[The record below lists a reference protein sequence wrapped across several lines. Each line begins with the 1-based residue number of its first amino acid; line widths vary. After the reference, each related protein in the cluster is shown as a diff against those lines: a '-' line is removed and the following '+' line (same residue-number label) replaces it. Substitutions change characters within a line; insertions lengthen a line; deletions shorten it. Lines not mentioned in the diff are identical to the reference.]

1 MQRYELTAGT
11 SAKFWEA
18 GAEDS
23 VLIVRFGRIGTQ
35 GQSKTKSFPSAQAA
49 QVELD
54 RLVREKT
61 GKGYRPAGEA
71 ARAGPDP
78 ASGAGAAATGNAAA
92 SPAADAQVAE
102 ARFAE
107 TGTAGTSPAPAA
119 GAEARRV
126 PIFTGTPL
134 PTRSRPGAPLDAA
147 ADWAAF
153 AARIRPLLAAAPDE
167 ARAPAEALAARLD
180 SAPPALDPDEV
191 RAWLEQLEAACP
203 ALSQRP
209 WGAKPGPQGPAARA
223 AFTHLARWLV
233 ARSGTGGTLVAML
246 DRLRPRP
253 SGRYGSLPVSAWDIP
268 TTLGLRAA
276 LVAAPEAA
284 YAEAL
289 DAALRLAASDPE
301 PTLARWL
308 AVIFAD
314 DRPGADHALSARA
327 VLARCDPPDPKAYG
341 NSHVALPLI
350 VDLPPAQAAPW
361 YAAPYHRATLATCD
375 VGAEEAAAAV
385 IAVADAAG
393 EPATPGLVWLLEGAV
408 GPERTIVA
416 RALLETRAADA
427 LDALLPFVGTKL
439 VRDALDAADAA
450 FPDWMLRAYLG
461 ALQGKGEPAYG
472 PRAVTLAARHGHE
485 TARVWAAAEGG
496 RGAGRLD
503 RLLAAGSAPQAAPE
517 ALPSVLRD
525 PPWRRRGAAR
535 ARSERAVAPIPT
547 PFAHGFDPD
556 EALDRS
562 TFYFEAG
569 TLVESMTD
577 LAARIRATEAEA
589 LYDMPIPPPA
599 EPVPAAD
606 ADPATALAWLDRRL
620 DLDRDAF
627 TGFFYFNYG
636 PWFRMVGWQPE
647 PLALMLWEKTGPQR
661 AHYVAWRRTIA
672 VMLSRFG
679 ARAVPGLVRL
689 VAADPALLLP
699 EVEPVDAADLAPVA
713 ARAFHRTRKL
723 RPAAAAWLRAHP
735 RTAAL
740 RLLPETLGAAG
751 PDCDAADAAL
761 RFLAAE
767 PAGRAALDAAVAA
780 YAERDP
786 GVPGAVAA
794 GVDSDP
800 LEQVPSKPPKLPDW
814 VVPAALPRPVLRSGG
829 ALPDAAVTALCE
841 MLAFSDP
848 LAPYAG
854 VAQVRA
860 ACTPES
866 LDAFAVALFQSWI
879 AAGAKATGEWA
890 MQALALIG
898 GDHAA
903 RDLTRQI
910 RAWGQAG
917 LKPRGKA
924 GIAVLAGIGTDV
936 ALMNLSAIA
945 EKSPL
950 LQLRE
955 AARAAI
961 VDAAEARGL
970 DEVDLADRLSPD
982 LGLDARG
989 GLDLSFGERRFRVG
1003 FDETLKPV
1011 LRDAEGRRLAAL
1023 PRPTKADD
1031 PESAKAASRH
1041 WAAVRKDA
1049 EAAAGLQITRLEAML
1064 ASQRRVAPGVF
1075 WPFFA
1080 AHPLIRH
1087 LAGRLVWGLYPD
1099 AAPATPPGHV
1109 FRLAEDLSPTDAADD
1124 ALALDVPAAEGVVG
1138 LVHPLHLD
1146 PEERTA
1152 WSGLFA
1158 DYEIAQPFPQIARET
1173 FAFTEAERGAAE
1185 THRFDG
1191 VRVGGRRLRGLRP
1204 QGWSTDTGS
1213 EHVHAV
1219 QRPVALPDGTRLVA
1233 VLRFEDGFW
1242 HRPGPEGDGIQTLR
1256 TLTLSDTGWRAAAA
1270 HRFGDLDPVTASE
1283 VLRTPSLLAASGD
1296 A

>member
-1 MQRYELTAGT
+1 MQRYELTAGS

-18 GAEDS
+18 GTEDS

-35 GQSKTKSFPSAQAA
+35 GQSKTKQFPSAQAA
-49 QVELD
+49 QAERD

-61 GKGYRPAGEA
+61 GKGYRPAGDPAPAE
-71 ARAGPDP
+71 PDP
-78 ASGAGAAATGNAAA
+78 ASGIEATAR
-92 SPAADAQVAE
+92 AADARGADPESAE
-102 ARFAE
+102 AP
-107 TGTAGTSPAPAA
+107 PAPAA
-119 GAEARRV
+119 SAEAPRV

-134 PTRSRPGAPLDAA
+134 PTRGRPGAPLDAA

-153 AARIRPLLAAAPDE
+153 AARIRPLLADAPDE

-180 SAPPALDPDEV
+180 GAPPALDPDEV
-191 RAWLEQLEAACP
+191 RAWLERVEAACP

-233 ARSGTGGTLVAML
+233 ARSGTGGTLVALL

-268 TTLGLRAA
+268 TTSGLRAA

-289 DAALRLAASDPE
+289 DAALRLAAAEPE
-301 PTLARWL
+301 PTLSRWL
-308 AVIFAD
+308 AAVFAD
-314 DRPGADHALSARA
+314 DRPGADHALSAGA

-375 VGAEEAAAAV
+375 VGAEEAAATV
-385 IAVADAAG
+385 IAVADVAG
-393 EPATPGLVWLLEGAV
+393 EPATAGLVWLLEGAV

-427 LDALLPFVGTKL
+427 LDTLLPFVGTKL

-450 FPDWMLRAYLG
+450 FPDWMLRSYLG

-485 TARVWAAAEGG
+485 TARAWAAADGA

-517 ALPSVLRD
+517 AALPPVLRD

-647 PLALMLWEKTGPQR
+647 PLALMLWEQTGPQR

-689 VAADPALLLP
+689 VAADPAQLLP

-740 RLLPETLGAAG
+740 RLLPETLGPAG
-751 PDCDAADAAL
+751 PDRDAADAAL

-829 ALPDAAVTALCE
+829 ALPDAAVAALCE

-848 LAPYAG
+848 LTPYAG

-866 LDAFAVALFQSWI
+866 LDAFAVALFQAWI

-890 MQALALIG
+890 MLALALIG

-917 LKPRGKA
+917 LKPRGRA

-970 DEVDLADRLSPD
+970 DEVDLADRLSPI
-982 LGLDARG
+982 
-989 GLDLSFGERRFRVG
+989 
-1003 FDETLKPV
+1003 
-1011 LRDAEGRRLAAL
+1011 
-1023 PRPTKADD
+1023 
-1031 PESAKAASRH
+1031 SAS
-1041 WAAVRKDA
+1041 
-1049 EAAAGLQITRLEAML
+1049 T
-1064 ASQRRVAPGVF
+1064 
-1075 WPFFA
+1075 
-1080 AHPLIRH
+1080 
-1087 LAGRLVWGLYPD
+1087 
-1099 AAPATPPGHV
+1099 
-1109 FRLAEDLSPTDAADD
+1109 
-1124 ALALDVPAAEGVVG
+1124 
-1138 LVHPLHLD
+1138 
-1146 PEERTA
+1146 
-1152 WSGLFA
+1152 
-1158 DYEIAQPFPQIARET
+1158 
-1173 FAFTEAERGAAE
+1173 RGAGSTCPSGSAGSGSAS
-1185 THRFDG
+1185 T
-1191 VRVGGRRLRGLRP
+1191 RP
-1204 QGWSTDTGS
+1204 
-1213 EHVHAV
+1213 
-1219 QRPVALPDGTRLVA
+1219 
-1233 VLRFEDGFW
+1233 
-1242 HRPGPEGDGIQTLR
+1242 
-1256 TLTLSDTGWRAAAA
+1256 
-1270 HRFGDLDPVTASE
+1270 
-1283 VLRTPSLLAASGD
+1283 
-1296 A
+1296 